1 MSLSAELE
9 HVRSEPSP
17 LVAAHQ
23 HLAEHAVDT
32 EKFEKLIENLQVS
45 ECHMLPLTLF
55 LKGMGVLH
63 VKLACA
69 YARQLYVD
77 YVLAS

>member
-45 ECHMLPLTLF
+45 ECHTLPLTLF
-55 LKGMGVLH
+55 FEGHGRI
-63 VKLACA
+63 ACQVCM
-69 YARQLYVD
+69 RICQVI
-77 YVLAS
+77 VC

>member
-1 MSLSAELE
+1 MSLSVELE
-9 HVRSEPSP
+9 RVRSELSP

-45 ECHMLPLTLF
+45 KCHPSPLTLTLF
-55 LKGMGVLH
+55 FEGRGH
-63 VKLACA
+63 IACEVCMRICQA
-69 YARQLYVD
+69 IVH
-77 YVLAS
+77 